1 MRRDVATRG
10 LALVFTLRLI
20 GCPDDAKIGP
30 PVSGPEFRGG
40 NAQGGHAMQNHRMPF
55 LHLYGSGLN
64 LDFAI
69 VLKFAATCGP
79 FATKRHRVRQKTSC
93 VAICWTF

>member
-1 MRRDVATRG
+1 
-10 LALVFTLRLI
+10 
-20 GCPDDAKIGP
+20 
-30 PVSGPEFRGG
+30 
-40 NAQGGHAMQNHRMPF
+40 MQNHRMPF
-55 LHLYGSGLN
+55 LRLYGSGLN